1 MCIRQTWN
9 WIDVSGTSY
18 PRTNTVITCNPP
30 CRRPQVV
37 RLPDEYYIPAARA
50 PVIMAPQGN
59 QRERVYIRREQP
71 RREERNDLRLEWNWH
86 IPFTHKKEKKY
97 VVIEETVPAA
107 PIFARHAP
115 PTPPL
120 TPRRLI
126 EPNIV
131 PISPRLP
138 VREHQTRLIAPARER
153 ERSTERLDR
162 QRQEEARR
170 LAARRAALE
179 AHIEGLRQQQS
190 AREVELEEARRSR
203 AHEMRIRQIDE
214 DIARLREEL
223 QSTERRHRRA
233 QGNILHQ
240 ADPPHRQDFRMNRQD
255 AGGGAGIRDG
265 GDGLGGGRH
274 ARQRA
279 QDREIRDLERRF
291 AEERRRRR
299 REALASDPNSGRR
312 QENPF
317 RQPRNNAAGVWI
329 NNRNGRA
336 RM

>member
-18 PRTNTVITCNPP
+18 PRTNTVITCSPP

-37 RLPDEYYIPAARA
+37 RLPDEYHVPATRA
-50 PVIMAPQGN
+50 PAIMVPQGN

-71 RREERNDLRLEWNWH
+71 RREERNDLRLEWRWH
-86 IPFTHKKEKKY
+86 IPFTRKKEKKY
-97 VVIEETVPAA
+97 VVIEEPAPA
-107 PIFARHAP
+107 PIFIHHAP

-120 TPRRLI
+120 TPRRVI
-126 EPNIV
+126 EANVV
-131 PISPRLP
+131 PISPRSPRLP

-153 ERSTERLDR
+153 SQERLER
-162 QRQEEARR
+162 QRREEARR

-190 AREVELEEARRSR
+190 AREAEREEARRSR
-203 AHEMRIRQIDE
+203 AHEMRIRQIDA

-223 QSTERRHRRA
+223 QSSERRHRRA

-240 ADPPHRQDFRMNRQD
+240 ADPPHRQDFRIHHQD
-255 AGGGAGIRDG
+255 AGGGVGNRDG

-299 REALASDPNSGRR
+299 REALAADPNTGRR